1 MQNTLSIFH
10 PRHKS
15 DDIILIVIEKSAT
28 LAYIV
33 GVALGDGNLSCPNGR
48 ALRLRVT
55 CDNKYPDVIKEI
67 AIALSVIFPKNKV
80 SLCKRYK
87 GTCCDISVYSN
98 KLAEFIPWE
107 LNKGTKIEQM
117 THVPDWIL
125 NDLEYTSHCLKG
137 LFQTD
142 GSIYKDREYVM
153 VNFTNLIKP
162 LIDDVFNMM
171 SALGFHPKIQ
181 SSIQKNG
188 NIKYVV
194 RLSQNVDSFIDQI
207 KLSKT

>member
-1 MQNTLSIFH
+1 M
-10 PRHKS
+10 
-15 DDIILIVIEKSAT
+15 IEKSTT
-28 LAYIV
+28 LAYVV

-55 CDNKYPDVIKEI
+55 CDNKYPDIIEEVTT
-67 AIALSVIFPKNKV
+67 ALSKIFPMNKV
-80 SLCKRYK
+80 SLCERYR

-98 KLAEFIPWE
+98 KLAEILPWQIY
-107 LNKGTKIEQM
+107 KGTKIDQGA
-117 THVPDWIL
+117 HVPEWIL
-125 NDLEYTSHCLKG
+125 ESAEYSSSCLKG
-137 LFQTD
+137 LIQTD
-142 GSIYKDREYVM
+142 GSIYKDREYLM

-162 LIDDVFNMM
+162 LIDDVFNMI

-181 SSIQKNG
+181 SSTQKNG

-194 RLSQNVDSFIDQI
+194 RLSRDVNSFIDHI

>member
-1 MQNTLSIFH
+1 M
-10 PRHKS
+10 
-15 DDIILIVIEKSAT
+15 IEKSTT
-28 LAYIV
+28 LAYVV

-55 CDNKYPDVIKEI
+55 CDNQYPDIIQEI
-67 AIALSVIFPKNKV
+67 IAALSIIFPQNKV
-80 SLCKRYK
+80 SVCERYK
-87 GTCCDISVYSN
+87 GTCCDVSVYSN

-107 LNKGTKIEQM
+107 IYKGTKIVQKA
-117 THVPDWIL
+117 HVPDWIL
-125 NDLEYTSHCLKG
+125 NNKEYSNYCLKG
-137 LFQTD
+137 LIQTD
-142 GSIYKDREYVM
+142 GSIYKDREYLM

-162 LIDDVFNMM
+162 LIDDVFNMI
-171 SALGFHPKIQ
+171 SALGFQPKIQ

-194 RLSQNVDSFIDQI
+194 RLSKDVNRFIEQI

>member
-1 MQNTLSIFH
+1 
-10 PRHKS
+10 
-15 DDIILIVIEKSAT
+15 VIEKSAT

-55 CDNKYPDVIKEI
+55 CDNKYPDIIEEI
-67 AIALSVIFPKNKV
+67 TDSLSKIFPHNKV

-87 GTCCDISVYSN
+87 DTCCDISVYSN
-98 KLAEFIPWE
+98 KLAEFMPWE
-107 LNKGTKIEQM
+107 INKGTKIDQSAHIP
-117 THVPDWIL
+117 TWIL
-125 NDLEYTSHCLKG
+125 DDLNYTSHCLKG
-137 LFQTD
+137 LIQTD
-142 GSIYKDREYVM
+142 GSIYRDRKYLM

-181 SSIQKNG
+181 SSAQKNG
-188 NIKYVV
+188 NVKYVV
-194 RLSQNVDSFIDQI
+194 RLSKDVASFIEHI
-207 KLSKT
+207 ELSKT

>member
-1 MQNTLSIFH
+1 
-10 PRHKS
+10 
-15 DDIILIVIEKSAT
+15 
-28 LAYIV
+28 
-33 GVALGDGNLSCPNGR
+33 
-48 ALRLRVT
+48 
-55 CDNKYPDVIKEI
+55 
-67 AIALSVIFPKNKV
+67 
-80 SLCKRYK
+80 
-87 GTCCDISVYSN
+87 
-98 KLAEFIPWE
+98 
-107 LNKGTKIEQM
+107 M

-181 SSIQKNG
+181 SSIQKND